1 MIGAG
6 VCRDEEIAQEFRGE
20 QVVEEMAQFCCD
32 GLMA

>member
-6 VCRDEEIAQEFRGE
+6 VCRDEEIAQEFRE